1 MGKITGF
8 MEFKRE
14 TPQARPAG
22 ERIKDYEEIYPLLA
36 EEKMRM
42 QAARCMECGIPFCH
56 GAGCPLGNLIPEFND
71 LIYRNHWREALQ
83 VLELTNNF
91 PEFTGRLCPAMCE
104 PACVSSLHDE
114 PVTVRQIELQII
126 EKGFSEGLVKPQP
139 PVTRTGKSVAIV
151 GSGPS
156 GLACADQLN
165 RAGHR
170 VVVFEQKDRPGG
182 LLRYGIPDFKLDK
195 GILDR
200 RLHILEAEGI
210 EFQTNV
216 EVGRDISAKYMAR
229 QFDAICLAGGAMAPR
244 NLTIPGRELQ
254 GIHYAMDYLEQ
265 QNRKKAGETIPAEKE
280 ISAKGKRVAVIG
292 GGDTGADCVGTAN
305 RQGASEIYQLEI
317 LPEPP
322 SDYNLET
329 PWPEWP
335 QILRSSSSHEEGCIR
350 RWSVMTTSF
359 PGQGGRVKKLQGVKV
374 NFDAAGG
381 GFTEMPGSEFELDV
395 DLVLLAM
402 GFVHPVH
409 EGMVNELGLA
419 LDKRGNVAVDEFQ
432 RTSLEKIFSAGDMV
446 RGASLVVNAIYQG
459 RRAARGID
467 EFLMG
472 ETSLP

>member
-22 ERIKDYEEIYPLLA
+22 KRIKDYEEIYPLLA

-42 QAARCMECGIPFCH
+42 QAARCMDCGIPFCH

-210 EFQTNV
+210 EFQSSV

-244 NLTIPGRELQ
+244 NLTIPGKELQ

-265 QNRKKAGETIPAEKE
+265 QNRKKAGETVPAEKE

-322 SDYNLET
+322 SESNLET

-374 NFDAAGG
+374 NFDAAAGR
-381 GFTEMPGSEFELDV
+381 FTEVPGSEFELDV
-395 DLVLLAM
+395 ELVLLAM

-432 RTSLEKIFSAGDMV
+432 RTNLEKIFSAGDMV

>member
-42 QAARCMECGIPFCH
+42 QAARCMDCGIPFCH

-71 LIYRNHWREALQ
+71 LIYRNRWREALQ
-83 VLELTNNF
+83 VLQLTNNF

-170 VVVFEQKDRPGG
+170 VVVFEQKNRLGG
-182 LLRYGIPDFKLDK
+182 ILRYGIPDFKLDK

-210 EFQTNV
+210 EFQSSV

-244 NLTIPGRELQ
+244 NLIIPGRELQ
-254 GIHYAMDYLEQ
+254 GICYAMDYLEQ
-265 QNRKKAGETIPAEKE
+265 QNRRVAGETIPAEQE

-305 RQGASEIYQLEI
+305 RQGAAEIYQLEI
-317 LPEPP
+317 LPKPP

-374 NFDAAGG
+374 NFDAAAGR
-381 GFTEMPGSEFELDV
+381 FTEVPGSEFELDV

>member
-42 QAARCMECGIPFCH
+42 QAARCMDCGIPFCH

-170 VVVFEQKDRPGG
+170 VVVFEQKDRLGG

-210 EFQTNV
+210 EFQSSV
-216 EVGRDISAKYMAR
+216 EVGRDISAKYMVR
-229 QFDAICLAGGAMAPR
+229 QFDAVCLAGGAMAPR

-317 LPEPP
+317 LPKPP

-359 PGQGGRVKKLQGVKV
+359 LGQGGRIKKLQGVKV
-374 NFDAAGG
+374 DFDAAAGR
-381 GFTEMPGSEFELDV
+381 FTEVPGSEFELDV

-409 EGMVNELGLA
+409 EGMLNELGLA
-419 LDKRGNVAVDEFQ
+419 LDKRGNIAVDEFQ